1 MEYRDNSILIE
12 AKEVFNKLGNENLI
26 IIDCD
31 VSELYQRAH
40 IKGAIT
46 LPVHHYIKQSGYEK
60 SAIEYPHI
68 MNKTEFEE
76 LVNMLNI
83 NSKSEIIAYDN
94 SGNLYSSRFW
104 WCLNYFGLK
113 NVKILNGGWKE
124 WLHYDYPIDSG
135 FNYAFKKTST
145 PNLAKS
151 DIKIKQNENYICKLD
166 DLKKLINDP
175 NSIILDTRNIDEY
188 TGSNS
193 RGNKR
198 VGHVPGSVNIEWLEF
213 IDENNNNKFKSQN
226 EIESILNKQNITYE
240 KQIATY

>member
-12 AKEVFNKLGNENLI
+12 AKEVFNKLDNENLV

-68 MNKTEFEE
+68 MNQLEFKE
-76 LVNMLNI
+76 LLNLLNI

-104 WCLNYFGLK
+104 WCLNYFGLE

-124 WLHYDYPIDSG
+124 WLHYNYPIDSG
-135 FNYAFKKTST
+135 FM
-145 PNLAKS
+145 KS
-151 DIKIKQNENYICKLD
+151 
-166 DLKKLINDP
+166 
-175 NSIILDTRNIDEY
+175 
-188 TGSNS
+188 
-193 RGNKR
+193 
-198 VGHVPGSVNIEWLEF
+198 EF
-213 IDENNNNKFKSQN
+213 INP
-226 EIESILNKQNITYE
+226 
-240 KQIATY
+240 

>member
-12 AKEVFNKLGNENLI
+12 AKEVFNKLDNENLI

-40 IKGAIT
+40 IKGATT

-60 SAIEYPHI
+60 NAVEYPHV
-68 MNKTEFEE
+68 MNEIEFEE
-76 LVNMLNI
+76 LVNSLNI

-124 WLHYDYPIDSG
+124 WLDNDYPIDSG
-135 FNYAFKKTST
+135 FNYAFKKSAT
-145 PNLAKS
+145 PNVNKS
-151 DIKIKQNENYICKLD
+151 DLVIKNDNSYICKLE
-166 DLKKLINDP
+166 DLQDLINDP

-188 TGSNS
+188 TGANS

-213 IDENNNNKFKSQN
+213 IDENKNNKFKSQK
-226 EIESILNKQNITYE
+226 EIESILNKKNITYE
-240 KQIATY
+240 KQITTY